1 MKTLIDDYTFNP
13 SNRTI
18 TINELASL
26 KLEQLLLITN
36 TTDNVVIYNF
46 ADKSLSAT
54 TLGNVITL
62 NYNTT
67 TMSSSDA
74 LQIFIDTPNTDF
86 VGLNELLTDGISE
99 IVHQLQSLRND
110 GGMADASGR
119 VRCNIETG
127 SMNIGTVTTVGTMTN
142 VASAGGYALQNSIM
156 SMTNS
161 GWGNLRN
168 KITVS

>member
-18 TINELASL
+18 TINEIASL

-36 TTDNVVIYNF
+36 TTDNVIIYNF
-46 ADKSLSAT
+46 ADKYLRAT

-62 NYNTT
+62 NYDTT
-67 TMSSSDA
+67 TMSNSDA

-86 VGLNELLTDGISE
+86 IGLNELLTDGISE

-110 GGMADASGR
+110 GGMADVSGR

-127 SMNIGTVTTVGTMTN
+127 NMNIGTVNTVASMSN
-142 VASAGGYALQNSIM
+142 IVSAGGYSLQNSIM
-156 SMTNS
+156 SITNN